1 MELMLRFI
9 DDASTDSRV
18 SADEEGLASAA
29 LASEVEC
36 HLNRFAYDPLY
47 AIFLDQ
53 MGAQAH
59 PGTRRDPESGLG
71 FEPHGDSEALAKANR
86 KRLSAPFDADGVELW
101 YASAS
106 TGQLRH
112 VAPLGRDPDAE
123 EEAESE
129 RWTAELLAT
138 FRAEDAGQA
147 SGAGASS
154 SASDRESDTQ
164 NRGSRSGK
172 AGKRQGR
179 RGENVATL
187 VALPCEHALTAR
199 LDLVLGLQ
207 GWSVQVLAHSRAGET
222 QEMWNPAESPHDV
235 LQRERSRRSE
245 PFFVQLSTGLGVSI
259 VTARSSPLTMR
270 ERYLSALFEAARDL
284 GIAERMGEKKPLR
297 LRLDA
302 PVLEQARREL
312 VRRRAIT
319 DEDSGSVQ

>member
-1 MELMLRFI
+1 MLARRAAAYRALLYMLDPSPRMELMLRFI

-71 FEPHGDSEALAKANR
+71 FEPHGDSEAVAKANR

-129 RWTAELLAT
+129 RWTAERIGVGVAPVWWTLILSPNLPISMPRTRPPYPAE
-138 FRAEDAGQA
+138 FRDQ
-147 SGAGASS
+147 
-154 SASDRESDTQ
+154 
-164 NRGSRSGK
+164 
-172 AGKRQGR
+172 
-179 RGENVATL
+179 L
-187 VALPCEHALTAR
+187 VALHHAGRSVDALAEEFEPTRQTIQNWIAASQEPSGLSIQDLPSDQEELRRLRKEVKRLQLERDILAKAAAWFAR
-199 LDLVLGLQ
+199 ETG
-207 GWSVQVLAHSRAGET
+207 SVPAG
-222 QEMWNPAESPHDV
+222 
-235 LQRERSRRSE
+235 
-245 PFFVQLSTGLGVSI
+245 
-259 VTARSSPLTMR
+259 RSSSP
-270 ERYLSALFEAARDL
+270 
-284 GIAERMGEKKPLR
+284 
-297 LRLDA
+297 
-302 PVLEQARREL
+302 PV
-312 VRRRAIT
+312 
-319 DEDSGSVQ
+319 